1 MKKAFTLIEL
11 VIVIAIIGIMAVL
24 AMPLFDKF
32 SAQAE
37 LNDKSEEMK
46 LIIEQAYLQTI
57 SPVQGDNAAR
67 IVLSSGVSGPV
78 MVLERGSCVR
88 SADSVCTDSDF
99 IQNSSENIPFNTTAK
114 HNFSFVNLTNSPTA
128 INFFT
133 PLSSK
138 DIYFDDGSGHL
149 ITGANKITITLRRVN
164 TQKDKKIIVNRY
176 PFYVTV
182 QDDE

>member
-11 VIVIAIIGIMAVL
+11 LIVIAIIGIMAVL

-67 IVLSSGVSGPV
+67 IILSSGVSGPV
-78 MVLERGSCVR
+78 MVLERGSCNR
-88 SADSVCTDSDF
+88 SATSVCVNF

-133 PLSSK
+133 PLGSQ
-138 DIYFDDGSGHL
+138 DIYFDDGSGNL
-149 ITGANKITITLRRVN
+149 ITAANRIIITLRREN
-164 TQKDKKIIVNRY
+164 TQTDKKIIVNRY